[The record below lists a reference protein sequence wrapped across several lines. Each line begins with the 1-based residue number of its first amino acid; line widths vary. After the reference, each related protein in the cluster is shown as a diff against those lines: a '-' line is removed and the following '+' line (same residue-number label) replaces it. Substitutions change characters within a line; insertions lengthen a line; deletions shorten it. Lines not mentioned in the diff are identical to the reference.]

1 MPPAP
6 GAAEDSQPDVNTAGL
21 DIARPAVIG
30 RHYDAPQLIVS
41 LIAFALGGLTA
52 IGTGL
57 ALALGRRAPAAAEV
71 RPHAGRAP
79 ATAN

>member
-1 MPPAP
+1 MRRNSSRITAI
-6 GAAEDSQPDVNTAGL
+6 AADRL
-21 DIARPAVIG
+21 AV
-30 RHYDAPQLIVS
+30 
-41 LIAFALGGLTA
+41 GGLTA

-57 ALALGRRAPAAAEV
+57 ALALGRRAPAAEV